1 MFDFLISPAYAQQ
14 AAQQPSALMQFLPL
28 VFLLILFYFM
38 LIRPQMKRSKEH
50 RDMLGKLAKG
60 DEVITNGGMTGV
72 VRDIGENFITVD
84 IADGV
89 NAKFQKSA
97 ISSVLPK
104 GTLKAH

>member
-1 MFDFLISPAYAQQ
+1 MLDFLISPAYAQQ
-14 AAQQPSALMQFLPL
+14 AAQSSTLMQFLPL

-50 RDMLGKLAKG
+50 REMLGKLAKG
-60 DEVITNGGMTGV
+60 DEVITTGGMTGV

-89 NAKFQKSA
+89 NARFQKSA
-97 ISSVLPK
+97 VSSVLPK